1 MNNPMNKQEFLNSLK
16 ENLER
21 YQIKNIQD
29 ILADYEEHFVHGL
42 NKGKREDEIS
52 ESLGTPSTIAKAYQT
67 ESMINEIKN
76 PQNKFRLS
84 LALNIVIR
92 LLVIA
97 PLNFFVLFIPGILLF
112 AFLVTGWSISA
123 AIASGSLAILSALP
137 SIATLP
143 ANAWTWIAGLC
154 ASFGL
159 MGLGVLGGMIMFL
172 ISKTILI
179 MLISYLQWNLK
190 FVMEA

>member
-137 SIATLP
+137 SLATLP

-154 ASFGL
+154 ASFSL
-159 MGLGVLGGMIMFL
+159 LGLGVLGGMIMFL